1 MNKIMFNVLSANK
14 IRLICLVL
22 SLLLFVSC
30 NQPGS
35 SKEIKEGTI
44 VPKIFLNKKIEL
56 KTYSNNST
64 LSGFGYDIF
73 INDSLYVHQPHIPAI
88 QGEKGFASKL
98 DAEKIGNLVI
108 IKIRNGVIPPSITI
122 SDLDSLE
129 IHQ

>member
-1 MNKIMFNVLSANK
+1 MNDIKFNVLSANK
-14 IRLICLVL
+14 IRLFFLILP
-22 SLLLFVSC
+22 LLLFCSC
-30 NQPGS
+30 NQHSPS
-35 SKEIKEGTI
+35 NEITEGT
-44 VPKIFLNKKIEL
+44 VVSKKNFNAKIEL
-56 KTYSNNST
+56 KTYPNNNT

-122 SDLDSLE
+122 NDLDSLS